1 MAYTIFDLECD
12 GLLDEVTKLHC
23 FCYQIYEKGILLEKG
38 ALVNPNDIIT
48 FLDKQE
54 TLIGHNILRFDL
66 PVLKKL
72 LGWKKPKELKIID
85 TMGLSWYLYI
95 GRKSHGLES
104 FGEEFG
110 VPKPKIS
117 DWSNLTIEEY
127 IHRCSEDVE
136 INQRLFHNQIIFLHK
151 LYSKQE
157 DKERIINYLNFK
169 MDCLREQEEVK
180 IKVDTKL
187 LYKSLDELETIYNEK
202 VEILK
207 GIMPKVYKYKEV
219 TKPNKMTKKDGS
231 LSEAGKKWLAILQE
245 QELPEDYEGIVTLI
259 CEEEEPNPGS
269 VDQVKKWFYS
279 LGWIPCTYKT
289 VKDKKKGTKKEVEQI
304 YDDNG
309 KICNSVKKLI
319 EIVPEIELFNDLS
332 LITHRIG
339 VFKSFME
346 SMDKNNCVYATAG
359 GLSNTFRFLHRKPIS
374 NLPKPNTFY
383 GKEIRGLILSPKENT
398 ILCGSDLS
406 AAEAT
411 TQDNYMYKF
420 DPDYVNKKR
429 VPGYDAH
436 IEIAKFSGLMSE
448 KQANRYKELD
458 KKEEKNEDEKKEFL
472 ELKTMRNKAKIVNF
486 CLPTDI
492 TEILTTE
499 GWKKYEQLKLDDCIF
514 SYNTELNELEVVK
527 IDSIPYFEKQEVISL
542 HNSHFSF
549 ECTPNH
555 KWFSSKKITSKNK
568 ETYYKNV
575 FVETKDINKNDKIIV
590 SAPYKNTNRDYNVED
605 IRLLA
610 WILTEGYVEWSDKLN
625 GTSNSNGKKR
635 HVICKIG
642 QKSNKEDLEKVLN
655 NYKYR
660 TYTRKDGLTYYDLS
674 PSEIRS
680 LFYRLNLPE
689 RNKKDIDYT
698 NLIINIPHDIRE
710 EFIIHMLK
718 GDGHKKEGQKI
729 FTQNKGKILD
739 AFCLALTLNGYFY
752 KLSKG
757 KVYKNNVCVDVFIR
771 NRRNIT
777 GQKLKKDFSR
787 YTDVFCVNNKN
798 KTFIAK
804 QNDLVVITG
813 NSSVYKVGAP
823 TLAKNLDCTKEEAE
837 TILDG
842 YWTMNKSV
850 LDVEKDLLLKVIHK
864 TGEVKVYKTVD
875 FLPKDNSKKEKKRCQ
890 KLQNSFLQTVNTMY
904 ILNPV
909 SNFWISLRY
918 FKDIFSSL
926 NQSTAVFVFDCYL
939 QEVRKR
945 VNTVMLQIHDEY
957 LCYFNNNISKDSILK
972 YLKECISKVN
982 DKIKFSIPMDISADF
997 GVNYAECH

>member
-23 FCYQIYEKGILLEKG
+23 FCYQIYEKGVLLEKG

-54 TLIGHNILRFDL
+54 TLIGHNIIRFDL

-136 INQRLFHNQIIFLHK
+136 INQRLFHKQIPFLHK
-151 LYSKQE
+151 LYPKQE

-169 MDCLREQEEVK
+169 LDCLREQEEVK

-231 LSEAGKKWLAILQE
+231 LSEAGKKWLALLQE

-259 CEEEEPNPGS
+259 CGEEEPNPGS

-279 LGWIPCTYKT
+279 LCWIPCTYKT

-406 AAEAT
+406 AAEDT
-411 TQDNYMYKF
+411 TKQNYMYKF
-420 DPDYVNKKR
+420 DPEYVTKMR
-429 VPGYDAH
+429 VPGFDPH
-436 IEIAKFSGLMSE
+436 IEVAVFVNLMTRE
-448 KQANRYKELD
+448 QANKFKELD
-458 KKEEKNEDEKKEFL
+458 SKENKTDEEKKEFST
-472 ELKTMRNKAKIVNF
+472 LKSIRGKAKTVNF
-486 CLPTDI
+486 
-492 TEILTTE
+492 
-499 GWKKYEQLKLDDCIF
+499 
-514 SYNTELNELEVVK
+514 
-527 IDSIPYFEKQEVISL
+527 
-542 HNSHFSF
+542 
-549 ECTPNH
+549 
-555 KWFSSKKITSKNK
+555 
-568 ETYYKNV
+568 
-575 FVETKDINKNDKIIV
+575 
-590 SAPYKNTNRDYNVED
+590 A
-605 IRLLA
+605 
-610 WILTEGYVEWSDKLN
+610 
-625 GTSNSNGKKR
+625 
-635 HVICKIG
+635 
-642 QKSNKEDLEKVLN
+642 
-655 NYKYR
+655 
-660 TYTRKDGLTYYDLS
+660 
-674 PSEIRS
+674 
-680 LFYRLNLPE
+680 
-689 RNKKDIDYT
+689 
-698 NLIINIPHDIRE
+698 
-710 EFIIHMLK
+710 
-718 GDGHKKEGQKI
+718 
-729 FTQNKGKILD
+729 
-739 AFCLALTLNGYFY
+739 
-752 KLSKG
+752 
-757 KVYKNNVCVDVFIR
+757 
-771 NRRNIT
+771 
-777 GQKLKKDFSR
+777 
-787 YTDVFCVNNKN
+787 
-798 KTFIAK
+798 
-804 QNDLVVITG
+804 
-813 NSSVYKVGAP
+813 SVYKVGAP

-864 TGEVKVYKTVD
+864 TGEIKVYKTTD

-890 KLQNSFLQTVNTMY
+890 KLQNSFLQTVDTMY

-957 LCYFNNNISKDSILK
+957 LCYFNKNISKDSILK
-972 YLKECISKVN
+972 YLKECISRVN
-982 DKIKFSIPMDISADF
+982 DKIKFPIPMDISADF